1 MTYPMKRIPV
11 DFCPTQLDLRV
22 YCHAHEAEQN
32 AHPAAFPTLQPVV
45 FAG

>member
-1 MTYPMKRIPV
+1 MKRIPV